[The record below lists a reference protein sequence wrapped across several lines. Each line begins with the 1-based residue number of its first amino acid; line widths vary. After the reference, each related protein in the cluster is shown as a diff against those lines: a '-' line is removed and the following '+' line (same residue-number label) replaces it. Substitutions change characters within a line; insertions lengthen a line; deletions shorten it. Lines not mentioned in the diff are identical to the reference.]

1 MFAFIASIFDRDS
14 AGNADGVFSVP
25 NRRNFD
31 STFKAEA
38 DSEDPRAHRL
48 RGDPFVPEESY
59 FSIRIVEMRMAEAG
73 NYVATYLP
81 MCSCFLRYRY
91 GTAEREVPFIVGYDM
106 IRGLLGK
113 CDTSKGAGN
122 IAFTNVYVVR
132 DAPVKAGGLTM
143 YAALCRVSDST
154 FARGM
159 LDLIGDTVAA
169 IGGPAVGL
177 VASTGINMTK
187 RLGTLLGSD
196 GVMTRF
202 GLYDG
207 DALVESGYRVL
218 AGAGLD
224 AARLEMK
231 DGQLRRMNT
240 LGELTPV
247 DDVDYLIVAFE
258 YRKTLLD
265 QSFGSLAHLPF
276 HAKWTELA
284 KKLVKG
290 EAAGAEED
298 FKLLKAEIVASPDLV
313 EADRLGLLTTY
324 VAQFEAWRYAQAG
337 TPTVRAGG
345 ESLSAD
351 LSDCADRLEDSHME
365 IAARLLRTASKHVSV
380 FDSEWAD
387 PANALSDDAVF
398 SKMQQINSDIQ
409 TVQADPGSLG
419 ATTAELLAATFA
431 T

>member
-1 MFAFIASIFDRDS
+1 MFSFIANLFERDS
-14 AGNADGVFSVP
+14 VGNTDGVFSIP

-31 STFKAEA
+31 CRFRGEEGSK
-38 DSEDPRAHRL
+38 DPRAERL
-48 RGDPFVPEESY
+48 RGDPFVPEASY

-73 NYVATYLP
+73 NYVSTYLP

-91 GTAEREVPFIVGYDM
+91 GTDEREVPFIVGYDT

-113 CDTSKGAGN
+113 CNTSKGAGN
-122 IAFTNVYVVR
+122 IAFTNAYVVR
-132 DAPVKAGGLTM
+132 DVPVKAGGLTM

-187 RLGTLLGSD
+187 RLGALLGSD
-196 GVMTRF
+196 GVTTRF

-224 AARLEMK
+224 AARFEMK
-231 DGQLRRMNT
+231 DGQLRRTNAH
-240 LGELTPV
+240 GELTPV
-247 DDVDYLIVAFE
+247 DDVDYLVVAFE
-258 YRKTLLD
+258 HRKTLLD
-265 QSFGSLAHLPF
+265 QPFGTLAHLPF

-290 EAAGAEED
+290 ETASAEDD
-298 FKLLKAEIVASPDLV
+298 FRLLKAEIVASPDLV
-313 EADRLGLLTTY
+313 EADRLGLVTTY
-324 VAQFEAWRYAQAG
+324 VAQFEAWRNGQAG
-337 TPTVRAGG
+337 IPTVRAGG

-351 LSDCADRLEDSHME
+351 LSDRADSLGSDRETVAL
-365 IAARLLRTASKHVSV
+365 LLRTASKHVSV
-380 FDSEWAD
+380 FGDEWPD
-387 PANALSDDAVF
+387 PAQALSDDAVF
-398 SKMQQINSDIQ
+398 SKMQRINSDIQ
-409 TVQADPGSLG
+409 SAQADPGSLG
-419 ATTAELLAATFA
+419 TTTTQLLAATYG